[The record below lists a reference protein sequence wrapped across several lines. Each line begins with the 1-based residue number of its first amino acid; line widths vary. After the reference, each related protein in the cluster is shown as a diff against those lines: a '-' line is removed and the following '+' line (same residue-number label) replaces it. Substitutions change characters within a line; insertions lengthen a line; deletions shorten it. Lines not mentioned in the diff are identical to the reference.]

1 MAPPSHLKASS
12 RVDPTETPKYLLT
25 FRGGRHPGW
34 FSSAT
39 VRPDLERL
47 WSLTQVHGTVVEFLP
62 RRHNYTDDD
71 KKRYSDLL
79 NTVFALVPHGDGR
92 WNYRFTEV
100 VNACVIPV
108 VIADGLTLPYAQL
121 IDWKKAAIIL
131 PESSIKHLSDPQTFI
146 DLLPKDAKTIQAM
159 RQAVCDI
166 NHKYFETPSKR
177 WDALLKSAAVYVA
190 QRSAIRDADTQFSPD
205 APSGAPQ
212 CHWPSFV

>member
-1 MAPPSHLKASS
+1 LANDRKDFVFVNFDFRDTWLTDDSHELLHGVTMAPPSHLKASS

-92 WNYRFTEV
+92 WNYR
-100 VNACVIPV
+100 
-108 VIADGLTLPYAQL
+108 L
-121 IDWKKAAIIL
+121 
-131 PESSIKHLSDPQTFI
+131 
-146 DLLPKDAKTIQAM
+146 
-159 RQAVCDI
+159 
-166 NHKYFETPSKR
+166 
-177 WDALLKSAAVYVA
+177 
-190 QRSAIRDADTQFSPD
+190 
-205 APSGAPQ
+205 
-212 CHWPSFV
+212 